1 MAEVLQNEEVSNETL
16 ISILKD
22 KHKEI
27 KSLEAKKTK
36 LEEKYVK
43 IFKEHKLLLK
53 FKESMI
59 IFLKGIFKEEPYL
72 FVTLIETLPI
82 EE

>member
-1 MAEVLQNEEVSNETL
+1 M
-16 ISILKD
+16 KD

-27 KSLEAKKTK
+27 KSLEAKKAK

-53 FKESMI
+53 FKESI
-59 IFLKGIFKEEPYL
+59 VVFLKTIFKEEPYL
-72 FVTLIETLPI
+72 FKTLIDTLPA